1 MHKLGFALLGL
12 LMLSPCVTYADD
24 RALLVVA
31 EMIEINAKPADVW
44 KFLKR
49 FDGLKDWHPAFAK
62 SDIIKGKDGQLGSV
76 RVLTVRDGPTF
87 TEELLALNDASM
99 SFTYCIIESPLP
111 LDHYVSTMAVK
122 PNGSGGST
130 VIWIGTFVRKNPRD
144 NLPEGESD
152 AGAVKFI
159 TGAYAGGLLNLKQVM
174 EAR

>member
-1 MHKLGFALLGL
+1 MKTIGLALLGL
-12 LMLSPCVTYADD
+12 LMVCPYATHAEN

-44 KFLKR
+44 NLVKR

-62 SDIIKGKDGQLGSV
+62 SDIIKGKDGQLGAV
-76 RVLTVRDGPTF
+76 RALTVKDGPTF
-87 TEELLALNDASM
+87 TEELLAINNSSM
-99 SFTYCIIESPLP
+99 ALTYNIIESPLP
-111 LDHYVSTMAVK
+111 LDHYLSTIAVK

-130 VIWIGTFVRKNPRD
+130 VTWIGTFVRKNPRD

-159 TGAYAGGLLNLKQVM
+159 TGAYAGGLQNLKQVM
-174 EAR
+174 ESK